1 MMNMRNKKNKRIIA
15 AIIAIL
21 LALAMV
27 LPFLLSASAA
37 ETGDYSGAGK
47 ANDFSNSSTVKNGV
61 TIEGVDV
68 SGMDRQQVQETV
80 DGMIRDMRNAIVTMH
95 GRSDDQTVTVQA
107 GNLGLKWSNTEMVDE
122 IMKLGHAPNIIARYK
137 ESKDLEKNGAAYHID
152 LDFDRDMIRR
162 FIEVNCT
169 VYNTAPEEARLRRE
183 NGTFVVT
190 GGATGYAVD
199 ESGSADSFYSFLKDE
214 WAGKDIDLSLEFIK
228 KEPRNKAEDLV
239 RVRDLLGT
247 YTTNYSS
254 SNSERSSNIAN
265 GCRLID
271 GSVVAPGEEFSV
283 LWHITPFTEAN
294 GYKLAGSYLGD
305 EVVDSLGGG
314 ICQVSTTLYNA
325 LIRAE
330 LQITARSNHSMI
342 VGYVQPSEDAAI
354 AESAGMDLKFVNN
367 LDYPVYIEGL
377 IWNKS
382 ITFNVY
388 GVETRPAGRR
398 VSFESETLEVIPTE
412 GSRVKRDP
420 EKDVGYVS
428 AAYGHTGYKAQL
440 WKIITGSDGQVSREL
455 FNKSTYNMTPMII
468 TVGTRGTVTQELEA
482 AISANNLSQIQ
493 TAAANAKA
501 AMQPAEPPAQAGQE
515 AAPQEGGA
523 PAEAGEGTQP
533 AEGIETIINES
544 DFVTN

>member
-1 MMNMRNKKNKRIIA
+1 MHNRKTKQIIA

-21 LALAMV
+21 LILAMV

-37 ETGDYSGAGK
+37 ETGAFSGAGRADSF
-47 ANDFSNSSTVKNGV
+47 ANSDTVKNGV
-61 TIEGVDV
+61 TVEGVDV
-68 SGMDRQQVQETV
+68 SGMNRQQVQETV
-80 DGMIRDMRNAIVTMH
+80 DGMISDMRGAIVTMH
-95 GRSDDQTVTVQA
+95 GRTDDQNVTVHA
-107 GNLGLKWSNTEMVDE
+107 GNLGLKWSNTDMVDE

-137 ESKDLEKNGAAYHID
+137 ESKDLEKNGAAYYID
-152 LDFDRDMIRR
+152 LDFDREMIRK
-162 FIEVNCT
+162 FIETNCT
-169 VYNTAPEEARLRRE
+169 VFNTSPEEARLRRE

-190 GGATGYAVD
+190 GGATGYVVD

-228 KEPRNKAEDLV
+228 KEPRNKAEDLA
-239 RVRDLLGT
+239 RVQDLLGT
-247 YTTNYSS
+247 FTTNYSS
-254 SNSERSSNIAN
+254 SNSERSSNISN

-283 LWHITPFTEAN
+283 LRHITPFTEEN

-330 LQITARSNHSMI
+330 LDITARSNHSMI

-354 AESAGMDLKFVNN
+354 AESAGMDLRFVNN
-367 LDYPVYIEGL
+367 LDYPIYIEGL

-412 GSRVKRDP
+412 GSRVKKDP

-440 WKIITGSDGQVSREL
+440 WKIITGSDGQVTREL

-468 TVGTRGTVTQELEA
+468 TVGTRGTVTPELAEA
-482 AISANNLSQIQ
+482 MEANNLSQIQ

-501 AMQPAEPPAQAGQE
+501 AMQPAQPVPEAGQE
-515 AAPQEGGA
+515 GA
-523 PAEAGEGTQP
+523 PAEETASQEAAEGAP
-533 AEGIETIINES
+533 AAGIETIINES
-544 DFVTN
+544 DFVSN